1 MAIKKYLKYLNI
13 LFLIILILVVL
24 GLKFKPSLLFIGLA
38 LMLLGPLLIILK
50 FSKFFS
56 KTSTLIGIFI
66 AGAIL
71 SVLLGT
77 ILLQVKSMNLGKIII
92 PLIFIVLIIFPN
104 IFTTSLFLRTEPDK
118 VYVFA
123 YYTWFLISLG
133 LVILFLSP
141 VGSNTGHGTLGMV
154 SKSQLSSILMFL
166 IFYLVLTLIPSIFIL
181 IYQRIKIFLIFI
193 LMPIVIGYLLTF
205 LLG

>member
-1 MAIKKYLKYLNI
+1 MAVKKYLNI
-13 LFLIILILVVL
+13 LAFLIILILAAL
-24 GLKFKPSLLFIGLA
+24 GLKFKPSLLFIGLT
-38 LMLLGPLLIILK
+38 LMLLGPSLIILK

-77 ILLQVKSMNLGKIII
+77 ILLQVKSMSLGKFII
-92 PLIFIVLIIFPN
+92 PLMFIVLIIFPN
-104 IFTTSLFLRTEPDK
+104 IFTTSLFLRTKPNKIE
-118 VYVFA
+118 VFT

-141 VGSNTGHGTLGMV
+141 VGSNTGHGTLSMV
-154 SKSQLSSILMFL
+154 SKNQLSSILMFL
-166 IFYLVLTLIPSIFIL
+166 IFYLTLTLIPSIFIL
-181 IYQRIKIFLIFI
+181 IYQRIKIFLIFL
-193 LMPIVIGYLLTF
+193 LMPIVIGYFLSF